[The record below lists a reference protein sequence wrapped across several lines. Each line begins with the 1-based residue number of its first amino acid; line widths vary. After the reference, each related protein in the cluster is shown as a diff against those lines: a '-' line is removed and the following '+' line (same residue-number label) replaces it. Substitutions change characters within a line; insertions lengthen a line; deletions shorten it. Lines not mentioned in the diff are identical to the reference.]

1 MHESDSGAVARPR
14 PLLQRDINYLLAG
27 FDVGVDVLEHR
38 LEHGVVAHAQVLD
51 LDLAVPG
58 PVLGYLG
65 GVWVG
70 GGGVSE
76 RRPRPHWFITGFGLS
91 SFQLC

>member
-1 MHESDSGAVARPR
+1 MSLIFIHSQEHGNKLWRNVSVLESDSAVAGPR
-14 PLLQRDINYLLAG
+14 PTLQRDVNYLLAG

-51 LDLAVPG
+51 LDLSVLG

-65 GVWVG
+65 GVWAG
-70 GGGVSE
+70 GGGGE
-76 RRPRPHWFITGFGLS
+76 
-91 SFQLC
+91 